1 MLTSLKKLC
10 LSRWSELCPG
20 LPAPQ
25 DLKVV
30 AYLPAGRIIHP
41 KFIFL
46 IFSES
51 SREPVLIAKV
61 PSRPDYAP
69 TMKSAFDMLREF
81 YSSSRLK
88 DLAASVPRPLYEGE
102 IQGFPLFLESYC
114 SGRTLPLRGYHLRYE
129 PYRCF
134 ASATAWL
141 KQFHMKTGEITAGE
155 EEINRLFI
163 SLIRTAASA
172 FPQLDEKLKPLQER
186 CLSLSQKPIPIV
198 CSHGDYTAKNILFSR
213 DAEDVRI
220 IDWERH
226 QKRDLPFFDLLKFA
240 LWFTCGRKR
249 LSLFDGLKDCLVND
263 KRIKTAIRDYLSAMA
278 IEKELEAILI
288 PLYFVRRIG
297 AIQRNIG
304 KEAAKGHIG
313 CLLAW
318 LDFRSENSGVRSQ
331 SAIGG

>member
-1 MLTSLKKLC
+1 MLSSLKKLC
-10 LSRWSELCPG
+10 LSQWSEICPG

-51 SREPVLIAKV
+51 SHEPVLIAKI

-88 DLAASVPRPLYEGE
+88 DLASSVPRPLYEGE
-102 IQGFPLFLESYC
+102 IQGLHLFLESYC
-114 SGRTLPLRGYHLRYE
+114 PGRTLPFRGYHLRYE

-141 KQFHMKTGEITAGE
+141 KQFHLKTRETSAGE

-172 FPQLDEKLKPLQER
+172 FPELEERLKPLQEE
-186 CLSLSQKPIPIV
+186 CLALADKSIPV
-198 CSHGDYTAKNILFSR
+198 VYSHGDYTAKNILFGK
-213 DAEDVRI
+213 DAEDVKI

-226 QKRDLPFFDLLKFA
+226 QKRDLPLFDLIKLS
-240 LWFTCGRKR
+240 LWFICGRKGVP
-249 LSLFDGLKDCLVND
+249 LSEGLKDCFLND
-263 KRIKTAIRDYLSAMA
+263 RRIKAVIKDYLAGMA
-278 IEKELEAILI
+278 IERDLKRLLI
-288 PLYFVRRIG
+288 PLYLVKRIG
-297 AIQRNIG
+297 AIQKNRG
-304 KEAAKGHIG
+304 KEAAQGHLE

-318 LDFRSENSGVRSQ
+318 LDYTENLKRPS
-331 SAIGG
+331 